1 MARSNEAPDLTMMR
15 SGKAWRTHMRRRH
28 TWKEKLVCLGIGAL
42 IGLLAVLGH
51 ILSVRQHQLQTAAS
65 LQSEEAPVILAT
77 YSEPNEEETEA
88 PLVYEAEPYNDPDIP
103 DEIEAAAEAAGEA
116 YGFEP
121 EFLEAIAFYEST
133 YNTQAVNGGCYGLM
147 QISTYWHAD
156 RMERLGV
163 TESQIWEAGPNMMV
177 AADYLR
183 ELFGRHSDPYW
194 VLMTYN
200 GDSNADA
207 YLEGKAGP
215 SEYALL
221 VQELTFELRNK
232 HGKR

>member
-1 MARSNEAPDLTMMR
+1 
-15 SGKAWRTHMRRRH
+15 MRRRH
-28 TWKEKLVCLGIGAL
+28 TWKENLISAVIGCVIGAL
-42 IGLLAVLGH
+42 AGTAH
-51 ILSVRQHQLQTAAS
+51 WHSVTEHQRQAAAS

-77 YSEPNEEETEA
+77 YSEPVEADEEETEA
-88 PLVYEAEPYNDPDIP
+88 PLVYEPEPYNDPEIP

-121 EFLEAIAFYEST
+121 E
-133 YNTQAVNGGCYGLM
+133 CYGLM
-147 QISTYWHAD
+147 QVSTYWHAD

-207 YLEGKAGP
+207 YLEGKASP

-221 VQELTFELRNK
+221 VQELTFELRNR
-232 HGKR
+232 HGKL

>member
-1 MARSNEAPDLTMMR
+1 
-15 SGKAWRTHMRRRH
+15 MRRRH
-28 TWKEKLVCLGIGAL
+28 YTLKKKLVSLGIGAL

-51 ILSVRQHQLQTAAS
+51 ILSVKQHQLQTAAS

-77 YSEPNEEETEA
+77 YSEPIEEETEA
-88 PLVYEAEPYNDPDIP
+88 PLVYEPEPYNDPDIP

-147 QISTYWHAD
+147 QVSTYWHAD

-183 ELFGRHSDPYW
+183 ELYGIHSDPYW

-221 VQELTFELRNK
+221 VQELTFELRNRHSK
-232 HGKR
+232 L

>member
-1 MARSNEAPDLTMMR
+1 
-15 SGKAWRTHMRRRH
+15 MRRRH
-28 TWKEKLVCLGIGAL
+28 TWKENLISAVIGCVIGAL
-42 IGLLAVLGH
+42 AGTAH
-51 ILSVRQHQLQTAAS
+51 WHSVTEHQRQAAAS

-77 YSEPNEEETEA
+77 YSEPVEADEEETEA
-88 PLVYEAEPYNDPDIP
+88 PLVYEPEPYNDPEIP

-121 EFLEAIAFYEST
+121 EFLEAVAFYEST

-147 QISTYWHAD
+147 QVSTYWHAD

-207 YLEGKAGP
+207 YLEGKASP

-221 VQELTFELRNK
+221 VQCKGGELHAGHE
-232 HGKR
+232 KRALTEASAQGHTQHYTK

>member
-1 MARSNEAPDLTMMR
+1 
-15 SGKAWRTHMRRRH
+15 MRRRH
-28 TWKEKLVCLGIGAL
+28 TWKENLVSAAIGCVIGAL
-42 IGLLAVLGH
+42 AGTAH
-51 ILSVRQHQLQTAAS
+51 WHSATEYQRQAAAS

-77 YSEPNEEETEA
+77 YSEPIEEEPEA
-88 PLVYEAEPYNDPDIP
+88 PLVYEPEPYNDPEIP

-116 YGFEP
+116 YGC
-121 EFLEAIAFYEST
+121 T

-147 QISTYWHAD
+147 QVSTYWHAD

-207 YLEGKAGP
+207 YLEGKASP

-221 VQELTFELRNK
+221 VQELTFELRNR
-232 HGKR
+232 HGKL

>member
-28 TWKEKLVCLGIGAL
+28 TWREKLVCLGIGAL
-42 IGLLAVLGH
+42 IGLLAGLGY
-51 ILSVRQHQLQTAAS
+51 ILSVKQHQLQPAAS

-77 YSEPNEEETEA
+77 YSEPIEEETEA
-88 PLVYEAEPYNDPDIP
+88 PLVYEPEPYNDPDIP
-103 DEIEAAAEAAGEA
+103 DEIEAAAEAAAEA
-116 YGFEP
+116 YDFEP

-215 SEYALL
+215 SEYARL
-221 VQELTFELRNK
+221 VQELTFELRNRHSK
-232 HGKR
+232 L

>member
-1 MARSNEAPDLTMMR
+1 
-15 SGKAWRTHMRRRH
+15 MRRRKH
-28 TWKEKLVCLGIGAL
+28 TGRENLISLAIGCA
-42 IGLLAVLGH
+42 IGLLAGLGH
-51 ILSVRQHQLQTAAS
+51 VHSVKQHQTAAS
-65 LQSEEAPVILAT
+65 LLYEQPETVTMTYYAEEAL
-77 YSEPNEEETEA
+77 ETKTNDVFT
-88 PLVYEAEPYNDPDIP
+88 PEPYNDPEIP
-103 DEIEAAAEAAGEA
+103 DEIEAAAEAAGET

-147 QISTYWHAD
+147 QVATHWHWD

-183 ELFGRHSDPYW
+183 ELFGQHSDIYW

-207 YLEGKAGP
+207 YLKGKAAP

-221 VQELTFELRNK
+221 VEELTFELRNR
-232 HGKR
+232 HGRR

>member
-1 MARSNEAPDLTMMR
+1 
-15 SGKAWRTHMRRRH
+15 MRRRRH
-28 TWKEKLVCLGIGAL
+28 SRRANLISFGLGCL
-42 IGLLAVLGH
+42 IGLLAGIGH
-51 ILSVRQHQLQTAAS
+51 INSVQQHRTAAS
-65 LQSEEAPVILAT
+65 LQSETPEAVVMTYRAEEAPDPEPETVIT
-77 YSEPNEEETEA
+77 YEP
-88 PLVYEAEPYNDPDIP
+88 EPYNDPDIP
-103 DEIEAAAEAAGEA
+103 DEIEEAAEAAAEI

-121 EFLEAIAFYEST
+121 EFLEAVAFYEST
-133 YNTQAVNGGCYGLM
+133 YDTQAVNGGCYGLM
-147 QISTYWHAD
+147 QVSTYWHGD

-183 ELFGRHSDPYW
+183 ELFGKHSDPYW

-207 YLEGKAGP
+207 YLKGKAAP

-232 HGKR
+232 HGKL

>member
-1 MARSNEAPDLTMMR
+1 
-15 SGKAWRTHMRRRH
+15 MRRRH
-28 TWKEKLVCLGIGAL
+28 YTLKEKLVSLGIGAL
-42 IGLLAVLGH
+42 IGLLAGLGH
-51 ILSVRQHQLQTAAS
+51 IHSVKQHQLQTAAS
-65 LQSEEAPVILAT
+65 LQSEAP
-77 YSEPNEEETEA
+77 ETEA
-88 PLVYEAEPYNDPDIP
+88 AIYEPEPYNDPDIP
-103 DEIEAAAEAAGEA
+103 DEIEAAAEAAAEA

-121 EFLEAIAFYEST
+121 EFLEAVAFYEST

-147 QISTYWHAD
+147 QVSTYWHAD

-177 AADYLR
+177 AADYFR

-221 VQELTFELRNK
+221 VQEFTFELRNR
-232 HGKR
+232 HGKL

>member
-1 MARSNEAPDLTMMR
+1 
-15 SGKAWRTHMRRRH
+15 MRRRH
-28 TWKEKLVCLGIGAL
+28 TWKENLVSAAIGCVIGAL
-42 IGLLAVLGH
+42 AGTAH
-51 ILSVRQHQLQTAAS
+51 WHSATEYQRQAAAS

-77 YSEPNEEETEA
+77 YSEPIEVDEEETEA
-88 PLVYEAEPYNDPDIP
+88 PLVYEPEPYNDPEIP

-121 EFLEAIAFYEST
+121 EFLEAVAFYEST

-147 QISTYWHAD
+147 QVSTYWHAD

-163 TESQIWEAGPNMMV
+163 TESQIWEAGPNVMV

-207 YLEGKAGP
+207 YLEGKASP

-221 VQELTFELRNK
+221 VQELTFELRNR
-232 HGKR
+232 HGKL

>member
-1 MARSNEAPDLTMMR
+1 MARSNEAPDLTITR
-15 SGKAWRTHMRRRH
+15 SGKTWRTHMRRRH
-28 TWKEKLVCLGIGAL
+28 TWREKLVCLGIGAL
-42 IGLLAVLGH
+42 IGLLAGLGYIH
-51 ILSVRQHQLQTAAS
+51 SVKQHQLQTAAS
-65 LQSEEAPVILAT
+65 LQSEEAPVVLAA
-77 YSEPNEEETEA
+77 YSEPIEEETEA
-88 PLVYEAEPYNDPDIP
+88 PLVYEPEPYNDPDIP

-147 QISTYWHAD
+147 QVSTYWHAD

-215 SEYALL
+215 SEYARL

>member
-15 SGKAWRTHMRRRH
+15 YGKAWRTHMRRRH
-28 TWKEKLVCLGIGAL
+28 TWREKLVCLGIGAL
-42 IGLLAVLGH
+42 IGLLAGLGYIH
-51 ILSVRQHQLQTAAS
+51 SVKQHQLQTAAS
-65 LQSEEAPVILAT
+65 LQSEEAPVVLAP
-77 YSEPNEEETEA
+77 YSEPIKEETEA
-88 PLVYEAEPYNDPDIP
+88 PLVYEPEPYNDPDIP

-147 QISTYWHAD
+147 QVSTYWHAD

-183 ELFGRHSDPYW
+183 ELYGIHSDPYW

-215 SEYALL
+215 SEYARL
-221 VQELTFELRNK
+221 VQGLTFELRNRHSK
-232 HGKR
+232 L

>member
-1 MARSNEAPDLTMMR
+1 
-15 SGKAWRTHMRRRH
+15 MRRRH
-28 TWKEKLVCLGIGAL
+28 TWKENLVSAAIGCVIGAL
-42 IGLLAVLGH
+42 AGTAH
-51 ILSVRQHQLQTAAS
+51 WQSATEYQRQTAAS
-65 LQSEEAPVILAT
+65 LQSETPEAVVMT
-77 YSEPNEEETEA
+77 YHSQEPEPIQEEDLTPA
-88 PLVYEAEPYNDPDIP
+88 IYFTPEPYNDPEIP
-103 DEIEAAAEAAGEA
+103 DEIEAAAEAAGET

-147 QISTYWHAD
+147 QVSTYWHTD

-183 ELFGRHSDPYW
+183 ELFGQHSDIYW

-207 YLEGKAGP
+207 YLKGKAAP

-221 VQELTFELRNK
+221 VEELTFELRNR
-232 HGKR
+232 HGRR

>member
-1 MARSNEAPDLTMMR
+1 
-15 SGKAWRTHMRRRH
+15 MRRRH
-28 TWKEKLVCLGIGAL
+28 YTLKEKLVCLGIGAL
-42 IGLLAVLGH
+42 IGLLAGLGH
-51 ILSVRQHQLQTAAS
+51 IHSLQTAAS
-65 LQSEEAPVILAT
+65 LQSEEAPVIPAT
-77 YSEPNEEETEA
+77 YSEPIEEETEA
-88 PLVYEAEPYNDPDIP
+88 PLVYEPEPYNDPDIP
-103 DEIEAAAEAAGEA
+103 DEIEAAAEAAAEA
-116 YGFEP
+116 YDFEP

-133 YNTQAVNGGCYGLM
+133 YDTRAVNGGCYGLM

-183 ELFGRHSDPYW
+183 ELYGIHSDPYW

-200 GDSNADA
+200 GDSRADA
-207 YLEGKAGP
+207 YLKGQASP

-221 VQELTFELRNK
+221 VMDLTFELRNK
-232 HGKR
+232 HGKL

>member
-1 MARSNEAPDLTMMR
+1 
-15 SGKAWRTHMRRRH
+15 MRRRH
-28 TWKEKLVCLGIGAL
+28 YTLKKKLVSLGIGAL

-77 YSEPNEEETEA
+77 YSEPIEEETEA
-88 PLVYEAEPYNDPDIP
+88 PLVYEPEPYNDPDIP

-133 YNTQAVNGGCYGLM
+133 YNTQAVNDGCYGLM
-147 QISTYWHAD
+147 QVSTYWHAD

-183 ELFGRHSDPYW
+183 ELYGIHSDPYW

-221 VQELTFELRNK
+221 VQELTFELRNRHSK
-232 HGKR
+232 L

>member
-1 MARSNEAPDLTMMR
+1 MARSNEAPDLTMTR
-15 SGKAWRTHMRRRH
+15 SGKTWTTHMRRRH
-28 TWKEKLVCLGIGAL
+28 TWREKLVCLGIGAL
-42 IGLLAVLGH
+42 IGLLAGLGY
-51 ILSVRQHQLQTAAS
+51 ILSVKQHQHQTAAS
-65 LQSEEAPVILAT
+65 LQSEEAPVVLAA
-77 YSEPNEEETEA
+77 YSEPIEEETEA
-88 PLVYEAEPYNDPDIP
+88 PLVNDPEPYNDPDIP
-103 DEIEAAAEAAGEA
+103 DEIEAAAEAAAEA
-116 YGFEP
+116 YDFEP
-121 EFLEAIAFYEST
+121 EFLEAIAFYESAYAT
-133 YNTQAVNGGCYGLM
+133 RAVNGGCYGLM

-215 SEYALL
+215 SEYARL
-221 VQELTFELRNK
+221 VQELTFERRNR